1 MYLLRIK
8 CSWRHRIKQN
18 RTYGRLSTMEKLG
31 KCSDLLLEVG
41 VVAPD
46 FVKRATDIDKL
57 HVVIFTW

>member
-1 MYLLRIK
+1 
-8 CSWRHRIKQN
+8 
-18 RTYGRLSTMEKLG
+18 MEKLG

-57 HVVIFTW
+57 HVVTFTW